1 VSRTTVEFE
10 SESESESERITA
22 PGMAGSIAT
31 MRPGIV
37 TLTTDF
43 GIGGSY
49 VAALKGVLLNFA
61 PGAQLVDVSHTI
73 SPQNILEGGFVLAG
87 IVDVF
92 PKGTV
97 HLAVVDPGVG
107 TDRRLIA
114 VSVAGQWFVLPD
126 NGLITGV
133 TRAQKPDGVWE
144 ITNPA
149 LRREVVSATFHGRD
163 ILAPAAAHL
172 IRGGSADELGPT
184 RDKFITLRNF
194 EPAAD
199 DQGYV
204 GEVIFRDT
212 FGNLIT
218 NVNADRLA
226 GTAHESWTVEIAGER
241 VEGILRTYGD
251 RPTGLLIALIGS
263 SGWVEIAVVNGDAA
277 RQLTAGAG
285 TTVRFRRNC

>member
-1 VSRTTVEFE
+1 
-10 SESESESERITA
+10 
-22 PGMAGSIAT
+22 MK
-31 MRPGIV
+31 PGIL

-43 GIGGSY
+43 GMGGPY
-49 VAALKGVLLNFA
+49 VAALKGVLLDMA
-61 PGAQLVDVSHTI
+61 PGTQFVDVCHAI

-114 VSVAGQWFVLPD
+114 VSLADQWFVLPD

-133 TRAQKPDGVWE
+133 ARGRTPAGIWE

-149 LRREVVSATFHGRD
+149 LRRSIVSATFHGRD

-172 IRGGSADELGPT
+172 ITGGDPARLGPA
-184 RDKFITLRNF
+184 RDKFILLRNF
-194 EPAAD
+194 EPNAD
-199 DQGYV
+199 EHGFV
-204 GEVIFRDT
+204 GEVIFRDA

-218 NVNADRLA
+218 NINSDHLA
-226 GTAHESWTVEIAGER
+226 GVPRDEWLIEVAGER
-241 VEGILRTYGD
+241 ILGISRTYGELS
-251 RPTGLLIALIGS
+251 TGTLMALVGS
-263 SGWVEIAVVNGDAA
+263 SGWVEVAVVNGDAA

-285 TTVRFRRNC
+285 TTVWMRHHRRDKSRQTL